1 MAVTEKISK
10 LVRNQF
16 PDFYK
21 EDGENFLA
29 FIEAYYAWMEE
40 NGNLTDGIRNLESYR
55 DISTTTDDYIQYFFN
70 TLLPGMPIEVAADK
84 KLLAKYIKQGN
95 LSRGTFASY
104 KLLFRALYNEDIE
117 LSYPADQI
125 LKVSDGDWRIDRYL
139 IANFDEN
146 TYDFIGKT
154 ITGTESQAEALVEDV
169 VARVIRGRHLM
180 QILVSN
186 VKGTFN
192 HLEPIRLK
200 SVTEGTGHT
209 TEIDAGINRVEIISP
224 GGEYRAGDVVEIQ
237 SDIIGQFAK
246 VVVTDI
252 IDLGG
257 TLTFSIV
264 SGGSGYTATSEE
276 GGSTLKLVGGDGTE
290 AASFSV
296 LQADINDTFAIST
309 CTTLIGANTTYGAL
323 APIVTFSDGIDRQMN
338 YFSNTLLSSP
348 TFGFPEDGEVATKI
362 NYRDHESAVLTIANT
377 ADISSGNSIFALYA
391 NGTPTGAN
399 GTVISVI
406 DPTAGATVLEID
418 GYKNF
423 NGSEIIHMY
432 FANTSGSN
440 VGVVSAFSGNTI
452 SKQVVQIGN
461 VAGQTI
467 TTGNEIVGLTSNCYA
482 VIKKVVGVAAGAYEH
497 TPGNYRDLVTVVVSA
512 NSTANLTSQF
522 DTGPIKGVYLE
533 NEALRFVGSGTV
545 VGNVASTTSN
555 TTHEHIYTALQDSIV
570 FTAGTFGT
578 VAQLSLIDGGSGYS
592 IAPTVKLTEQD
603 ISSLGIGEAW
613 LTLESDDVNWGTGN
627 SSFTSLDTNDRIVQ
641 ANTGC
646 SGDVKGGYGTSVVA
660 TNVLAN
666 GTYQMVV
673 RVWQDVLQREPAG
686 RNWVNNQHVDL
697 KIYDSS
703 YVPGEDDSRS
713 VADTGTALVT
723 GVLDGGVLGKNANIT
738 AGVGANGTIS
748 GLRVIDSGFSYAHNE
763 SALLEDTGR
772 NLATSARVRINL
784 GGVANAEGYY
794 ATERSHISTTR
805 GYIQDSRYYQEFS
818 YEIISPISLARYRDI
833 ALELVHPAGQALFA
847 KYRAQSNSAIDIAA
861 NTYNTRKAI
870 SNGTIAIN
878 DGSFDLVG
886 TGTSFTSEF
895 ANNDT
900 IIIEY
905 AHRQFYNIPL
915 NIVSSATSANLKIAW
930 ANTNLSGANAYYI
943 TGTF

>member
-29 FIEAYYAWMEE
+29 FMEAYYAWMEE
-40 NGNLTDGIRNLESYR
+40 SGNLTDGIRNLESYR
-55 DISTTTDDYIQYFFN
+55 DISTTTDDYINYFIN
-70 TLLPGMPIEVAADK
+70 TLLPGLPVDVAADK

-95 LSRGTFASY
+95 LSRGTLASY
-104 KLLFRALYNEDIE
+104 KLLFRAIYNEDIE
-117 LSYPADQI
+117 LNYPADQI

-139 IANFDEN
+139 VSNFDEN
-146 TYDFIGKT
+146 TYKFIGKT
-154 ITGTESQAEALVEDV
+154 IKGTESQAEALVEDV
-169 VARVIRGRHLM
+169 IARVIRGRHLM

-200 SVTEGTGHT
+200 TDTLGTGHT
-209 TEIDAGINRVEIISP
+209 AEIDAGINRVEIISP
-224 GGEYRAGDVVEIQ
+224 GGEYRAGDVIEIQ
-237 SDIIGQFAK
+237 SDVIGQFAK
-246 VVVTDI
+246 VVVTNTV
-252 IDLGG
+252 DLGG
-257 TLTFSIV
+257 VLTFAIV
-264 SGGSGYTATSEE
+264 SGGSGYTPTSEE
-276 GGSTLKLVGGDGTE
+276 GGSTLEFFGGDGTE

-296 LQADINDTFAIST
+296 LRPDINDTFAIST
-309 CTTLIGANTTYGAL
+309 CTTLIQSNTTYGAL
-323 APIVTFSDGIDRQMN
+323 APIVNDSDGKPRQMA
-338 YFSNTLLSSP
+338 YMSNTLLSSP
-348 TFGFPEDGEVATKI
+348 TFGFPEDGQVVTKS
-362 NYRDHESAVLTIANT
+362 NFRDHESAVITIANT
-377 ADISSGNSIFALYA
+377 ANISTGNSIFALYA

-399 GTVISVI
+399 GTVLSVI
-406 DPTAGATVLEID
+406 DNTAGATVLEID

-423 NGSEIIHMY
+423 NNSEIVHMY

-482 VIKKVVGVAAGAYEH
+482 VIKKVVGVAAGAYEY

-545 VGNVASTTSN
+545 VGNVALTTSN
-555 TTHEHIYTALQDSIV
+555 TEYEHIYTALQDSIV

-578 VAQLSLIDGGSGYS
+578 IAQLSLIDGGSGYS
-592 IAPTVKLTEQD
+592 IAPTVRMTEQD
-603 ISSLGIGEAW
+603 IGSLGIGEAW
-613 LTLESDDVNWGTGN
+613 LTLQSDDVNWGTGN
-627 SSFTSLDTNDRIVQ
+627 SSITGLDTNDRIVQ

-646 SGDVKGGYGTSVVA
+646 SGDVKGGYGVSVVA
-660 TNVLAN
+660 TDVLAN
-666 GTYQMVV
+666 GTYQMVA
-673 RVWQDVLQREPAG
+673 RVWQDFLQREPSG
-686 RNWVNNQHVDL
+686 RNWANNSYVDL
-697 KIYDSS
+697 KIYNSS
-703 YVPGEDDSRS
+703 YTPGE
-713 VADTGTALVT
+713 ADTRTPVGTGTAFVAS
-723 GVLDGGVLGKNANIT
+723 VLDGGVLGKNANIT

-748 GLRVIDSGFSYAHNE
+748 ALRVVDSGFSYAHNE
-763 SALLEDTGR
+763 SALLESSGR
-772 NLATSARVRINL
+772 ALATSARVRVNL

-818 YEIISPISLARYRDI
+818 YEIISPISLSRYRDI
-833 ALELVHPAGQALFA
+833 ALQLVHPAGQALFG
-847 KYRAQSNSAIDIAA
+847 KYRAQSNASLDISA

-870 SNGTIAIN
+870 SNGSIAIN
-878 DGSFDLVG
+878 NGSFDIVG
-886 TGTSFTSEF
+886 TGTSLTSEY

-905 AHRQFYNIPL
+905 AHRQFYSIPL
-915 NIVSSATSANLKIAW
+915 NIVSSATSANVKIAW
-930 ANTNLSGANAYYI
+930 ANTNLSGANAYYL
-943 TGTF
+943 TGSF